1 MSSHTPLCIAHV
13 DAETG
18 FSGGEVQVF
27 LLMEGLRARGYRSV
41 LVSPPGS
48 RAGERAR
55 DRGFETHAVRMRG
68 DLDIGAV
75 VEMSRVLREI
85 APDIVHLHTGRA
97 TWLGGLAARAAEMPA
112 ITTRRM
118 DRRVSR
124 SWRTRL
130 VYGRLVRC
138 AVAISPAVRD
148 CLERGGVEPARILVV
163 PSAIDPAR
171 VVVAR
176 GRDAVRAELG
186 ASAAQFVLLA
196 LASLVPRKGIDVLL
210 DALGQLG
217 PGGQVGARDRSAA
230 HERLGAQNEPVA
242 RSAVGAQR
250 VDVVAWIA
258 GDGPE
263 RAQLEAHAQRLGV
276 RVAFLGRREDPG
288 DLLAGCD
295 ALVLPARREG
305 LGVSALEAM
314 AASRPVIASRVGGLA
329 EAVVHERTGLLVPPD
344 DAGALAEAIQR
355 LASDRDLAH
364 RLGAAGPARVAEGFL
379 PEQMVSAYTEIYAG
393 VLASSRARA

>member
-1 MSSHTPLCIAHV
+1 MSAHPPLCIAHV

-27 LLMEGLRARGYRSV
+27 LLMEGLRTRGYSNV
-41 LVSPPGS
+41 LLSPPGS
-48 RAGERAR
+48 RAAAHAL
-55 DRGFETHAVRMRG
+55 DRGFEACTVRMRG

-75 VEMSRVLREI
+75 VEMSRALREI
-85 APDIVHLHTGRA
+85 GPDLVHLHTGRA
-97 TWLGGLAARAAEMPA
+97 TWLGGLAARAAELPA

-118 DRRVSR
+118 DRRVHR

-148 CLERGGVEPARILVV
+148 CLERGGVGPARILVV

-171 VVVAR
+171 IVPLR
-176 GRDAVRAELG
+176 GRDATRAELG
-186 ASAAQFVLLA
+186 ARADQFVLLT
-196 LASLVPRKGIDVLL
+196 LAALVPRKGIDVLI
-210 DALGQLG
+210 DALHQIASLQQSGKQPHNGSSRPDGVLRG
-217 PGGQVGARDRSAA
+217 
-230 HERLGAQNEPVA
+230 
-242 RSAVGAQR
+242 
-250 VDVVAWIA
+250 DVVAWVA
-258 GDGPE
+258 GDGPLRAE
-263 RAQLEAHAQRLGV
+263 LEARAQELGV
-276 RVAFLGRREDPG
+276 PVAFLGRREDAG
-288 DLLAGCD
+288 DLLAACD

-314 AASRPVIASRVGGLA
+314 AAARPVVASRVGGLA

-344 DAGALAEAIQR
+344 DARALAEAIMR
-355 LASDRDLAH
+355 LGSDRDLAR
-364 RLGAAGPARVAEGFL
+364 RLGDAGPMRVAEGFL

-393 VLASSRARA
+393 VLAGARARA